1 MVDMARVGRAVL
13 AGGMSISISQN
24 VCLVINERSSCHAG
38 VKGGTHSTLLGLQ
51 ECCEPETDWRE
62 LMQVP
67 QVGLRDIKRELHILR
82 ATIFVLLNNICILCI
97 YIYISMYITYLFLA
111 SNISPIYLPTDLS
124 I

>member
-97 YIYISMYITYLFLA
+97 YIYIYVYHLSFFSLQHIT
-111 SNISPIYLPTDLS
+111 YLPTD
-124 I
+124 